1 MGSVPVSRVSRICLG
16 CRKHLP
22 LAAFLRERNAKDGC
36 GPFCLGCIRKS
47 DNSRPLKADPVA
59 LSKKHWTEIQRTT

>member
-1 MGSVPVSRVSRICLG
+1 MSRVSRICLG

-22 LAAFLRERNAKDGC
+22 LAAFLRERNAKDGY

-47 DNSRPLKADPVA
+47 DNNWQPKPDPVA
-59 LSKKHWTEIQRTT
+59 MSKKHWTEIQRTP